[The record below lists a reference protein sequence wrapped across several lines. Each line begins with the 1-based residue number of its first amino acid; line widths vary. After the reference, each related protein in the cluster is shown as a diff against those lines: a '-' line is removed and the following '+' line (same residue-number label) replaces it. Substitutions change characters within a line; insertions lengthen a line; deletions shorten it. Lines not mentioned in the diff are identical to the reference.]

1 VNSPGKDRFIEIINA
16 HKGILL
22 KVIRIYCRTV
32 EDWKDLEQEIVIQLW
47 KSFGRY
53 DDQFKL
59 STWIYR
65 VALNVAVSHY
75 RKERKRQH
83 DAALEDAILIMTD
96 ESWEEELQWRK
107 SVLYELIDGL
117 DKLNKAL
124 IILYLDEHSNKEIAE
139 ILGISESNVSTKLN
153 RIKNQFKSICVN
165 LN

>member
-1 VNSPGKDRFIEIINA
+1 
-16 HKGILL
+16 
-22 KVIRIYCRTV
+22 
-32 EDWKDLEQEIVIQLW
+32 
-47 KSFGRY
+47 
-53 DDQFKL
+53 
-59 STWIYR
+59 
-65 VALNVAVSHY
+65 
-75 RKERKRQH
+75 
-83 DAALEDAILIMTD
+83 MTD